1 MKNLKFVL
9 ALFLTAV
16 ITVLPADRVF
26 AAQNTGAVD
35 LMNGVKSGQIK
46 ANSTISEEFVRTTA
60 DFSVSL
66 FQKSVA
72 KRENALISP
81 VSACLALGM
90 TANGASGNT
99 LVQFQ
104 KMLGKGLTQDQ
115 LNQNYLNM
123 TNQLNSSKYGKLL
136 VANSIW
142 YRDKNLSIKKSFL
155 QNNADYFGASLFRL
169 DFSSPNTASQINGWV
184 KEHTGGKI
192 DKMVDKID
200 DRNMMCLINA
210 LYFEDKWIAP
220 YASSHKGSFRTKKGA
235 VTANYLSSPEYYIH
249 DANSDGMLKYFKD
262 KQFAFAAVLPKAGVS
277 TESYIGKMSG
287 AQFLKLMSSAG
298 NEFADCEFPK
308 FRYDFQA
315 DLNSPLKA
323 LGLTNAFDKNR
334 ADFSRMG
341 TALPGK
347 LYIGDVQ
354 QKTFIQ
360 VDEAGVKA
368 GAATK
373 VEMWCGSTGPLPK
386 KVVFNRPFVYA
397 IIDMQTKLPVFLGIV
412 GNPAI

>member
-9 ALFLTAV
+9 ALLLTAV
-16 ITVLPADRVF
+16 IPFLPADRVF

-35 LMNGVKSGQIK
+35 LMNGVKGGQIK
-46 ANSTISEEFVRTTA
+46 ASSTVSEEFVRTTA

-99 LVQFQ
+99 LNQFQ
-104 KMLGKGLTQDQ
+104 NLLGKGLTQDQ

-123 TNQLNSSKYGKLL
+123 TNQLNFVKDGKLL
-136 VANSIW
+136 IANSIW

-155 QNNADYFGASLFRL
+155 QNNADYFRAGLFRL
-169 DFSSPNTASQINGWV
+169 NFSSPNTAGQINGWV

-192 DKMVDKID
+192 DKMVGKID
-200 DRNMMCLINA
+200 GLTMMYLINA
-210 LYFEDKWIAP
+210 LYFEDNWIAP
-220 YASSHKGSFRTKKGA
+220 YSSSQKGSFQTKKGA
-235 VTANYLSSPEYYIH
+235 VTANYLSSSEYYIH

-262 KQFAFAAVLPKAGVS
+262 KRFAFAAVLPKAGVS

-298 NEFADCEFPK
+298 REFADCELPK
-308 FRYDFQA
+308 FRYDFQVEF
-315 DLNSPLKA
+315 NSPLKA

-373 VEMWCGSTGPLPK
+373 VEIMCGSTGPLPK

-397 IIDMQTKLPVFLGIV
+397 IIDTQTKLPVFLGIV